1 MLCSQ
6 TLQKQI
12 QKIFQTR
19 ERTPGAGPG
28 STFGD
33 HLRYFLG
40 AKFGNNQRGK
50 KIWSKQ
56 HLVLYGQDTK
66 QYVHLFFKGGISGF
80 FFKGIE
86 GANLRT
92 QSLCKICVFFSI
104 HPEINSQKLMK
115 IM

>member
-33 HLRYFLG
+33 NIWYFLG

-50 KIWSKQ
+50 KIWSRQ

-66 QYVHLFFKGGISGF
+66 QYVHLFFKGGIIG
-80 FFKGIE
+80 
-86 GANLRT
+86 
-92 QSLCKICVFFSI
+92 VFFQGYVQ
-104 HPEINSQKLMK
+104 SQFKVPFPM
-115 IM
+115 